1 MEIYGYDQKDAR
13 KNELLVMQKVCFQK
27 AESLTIGADGD
38 QNAKFLFA
46 SGMLGMLELIE
57 KGKIS
62 GTDAAMA
69 FFLPIM
75 LRTKEN
81 TLIHQICS
89 MAEEL
94 DTYPPTRRAE
104 EIEKIRALCYEMVA
118 DDSRADQPI
127 LFEIQHG
134 DDIS

>member
-1 MEIYGYDQKDAR
+1 MKQPEK
-13 KNELLVMQKVCFQK
+13 
-27 AESLTIGADGD
+27 LTIGAEST
-38 QNAKFLFA
+38 KLVFA
-46 SGMLGMLELIE
+46 SVMLGMLELIE

-69 FFLPIM
+69 FFLPMM

-94 DTYPPTRRAE
+94 DTYPPTRRAG
-104 EIEKIRALCYEMVA
+104 EIDKIRTLCYEMMA
-118 DDSRADQPI
+118 DFGIKETTP
-127 LFEIQHG
+127 FEPL
-134 DDIS
+134 

>member
-1 MEIYGYDQKDAR
+1 MKQPEK
-13 KNELLVMQKVCFQK
+13 
-27 AESLTIGADGD
+27 LTIGAEST
-38 QNAKFLFA
+38 KLVFA
-46 SGMLGMLELIE
+46 SVMLGMLELIE

-62 GTDAAMA
+62 NADAAMA
-69 FFLPIM
+69 FCLPIM
-75 LRTKEN
+75 LRIKED
-81 TLIHQICS
+81 TMMYLICS
-89 MAEEL
+89 MVEEL
-94 DTYPPTRRAE
+94 DTYPPTHRAE